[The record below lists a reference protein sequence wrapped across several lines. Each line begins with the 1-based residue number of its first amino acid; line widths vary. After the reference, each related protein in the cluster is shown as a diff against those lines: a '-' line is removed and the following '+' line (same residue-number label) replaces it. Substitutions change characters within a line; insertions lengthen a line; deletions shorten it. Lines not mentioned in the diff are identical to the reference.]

1 MDDFEKHY
9 AEYHLPDW
17 VLASLNNGMVIIDFI
32 YETAKHFYEL
42 GQKDAKED
50 NE

>member
-1 MDDFEKHY
+1 MNSFDKHY
-9 AEYHLPDW
+9 AEYNLPGW
-17 VLASLNNGMVIIDFI
+17 VLSSLSYGMTVIDFI

-50 NE
+50 KE